1 MLVTLGLCLKNP
13 QPLHLAF
20 DLAAAHDFS
29 VRGAHFRA
37 PCGCTIGRC
46 NGVWEG
52 ILQGPTRG
60 SSDCPQATASQLAA
74 KQEGGIFAASTPCSA
89 IAEPQITIGSV
100 LCIRYHI
107 LDSNRHNTELETA
120 VTHTKQRVDN
130 FLIATNRTL
139 LRIGVLRFLSASP
152 ASGIAIS

>member
-1 MLVTLGLCLKNP
+1 MLATLGLCLKNP

-20 DLAAAHDFS
+20 DPAAAHDFS
-29 VRGAHFRA
+29 VRGALFRG
-37 PCGCTIGRC
+37 PRGCTIGRC

-60 SSDCPQATASQLAA
+60 NSYCPRATASQLAA
-74 KQEGGIFAASTPCSA
+74 GQEGGLFADSISCSA

-100 LCIRYHI
+100 LRVRCHI
-107 LDSNRHNTELETA
+107 LDSNRHNTELEFV
-120 VTHTKQRVDN
+120 VTQTKQRLAQ